1 MKESVFPDIDGA
13 FTWYIATK
21 DGLRGLRA
29 AIQCGA
35 VLSEDI
41 GDELYGM
48 TLSEW
53 QDDLRRQTVKHGVF
67 ATLALFAACE
77 GGIRRDFEWRAMG
90 EFGQTHA
97 QRFRKLQLQAGD
109 NAVPL
114 NNILTGWIGA
124 EGDKA
129 WLRQRLLQLLTL
141 FRQRNDLAHGRIAED
156 VAVERVYDLLCR
168 IREKWCAAVPDFRGF

>member
-41 GDELYGM
+41 VDELYGM
-48 TLSEW
+48 TLGEW
-53 QDDLRRQTVKHGVF
+53 QDYLRRQTVKHGVL

-77 GGIRRDFEWRAMG
+77 GG
-90 EFGQTHA
+90 
-97 QRFRKLQLQAGD
+97 
-109 NAVPL
+109 
-114 NNILTGWIGA
+114 
-124 EGDKA
+124 
-129 WLRQRLLQLLTL
+129 
-141 FRQRNDLAHGRIAED
+141 
-156 VAVERVYDLLCR
+156 CC
-168 IREKWCAAVPDFRGF
+168 CA

>member
-1 MKESVFPDIDGA
+1 MKEPVFPDIDGA
-13 FTWYIATK
+13 FTWYIVTK

-48 TLSEW
+48 TL
-53 QDDLRRQTVKHGVF
+53 
-67 ATLALFAACE
+67 
-77 GGIRRDFEWRAMG
+77 
-90 EFGQTHA
+90 
-97 QRFRKLQLQAGD
+97 
-109 NAVPL
+109 
-114 NNILTGWIGA
+114 
-124 EGDKA
+124 
-129 WLRQRLLQLLTL
+129 LLQLLTL